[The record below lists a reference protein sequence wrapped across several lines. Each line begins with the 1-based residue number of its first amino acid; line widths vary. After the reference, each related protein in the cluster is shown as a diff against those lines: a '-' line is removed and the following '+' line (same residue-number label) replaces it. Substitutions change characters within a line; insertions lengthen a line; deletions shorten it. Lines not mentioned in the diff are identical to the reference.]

1 MLIINFRQGIG
12 FDIEYNEDICHIV
25 ETGAENDT
33 LHSYNGI
40 ILLLPFIKIY
50 FGDFAQI
57 GELIPDKKND

>member
-1 MLIINFRQGIG
+1 MMVINLRQGIG

-25 ETGAENDT
+25 DTGEKHET

-40 ILLLPFIKIY
+40 IILLPFIKIY
-50 FGDFAQI
+50 IGEFDQV

>member
-1 MLIINFRQGIG
+1 MMVINLRQGIG

-25 ETGAENDT
+25 DTGEKHET

-40 ILLLPFIKIY
+40 IILLPFIKIY
-50 FGDFAQI
+50 FGEFDQI